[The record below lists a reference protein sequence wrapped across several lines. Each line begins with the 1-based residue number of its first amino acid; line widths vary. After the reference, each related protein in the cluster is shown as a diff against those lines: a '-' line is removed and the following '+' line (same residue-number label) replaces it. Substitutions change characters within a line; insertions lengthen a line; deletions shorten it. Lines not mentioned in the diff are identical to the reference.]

1 MNQSNNHLDLIDLEK
16 RYGETLAVRGINLS
30 LPENTYCCLLG
41 PSGCGKTSLLRMIAG
56 HEDITNGTVFLD
68 NQNISNEPPAAR
80 STSMMFQSYALFPH
94 LKVIDNVAFALK
106 IMGVGKTERHAR
118 AMELL
123 ESVQLHTMSQR
134 YPSQLSGGQQQRV
147 ALARALITKP
157 KLLLL
162 DEPLSAL
169 DPFLRIEMRSELKL
183 LQRQLGI
190 TFVHVTHS
198 QEEAMALADLILV
211 MNDGEVEQQGSPI
224 ELFTKPRN
232 TFVARFIGGH
242 NVIESEGSPVSI
254 REDRIKL
261 TPGGSD
267 KVTGVEFLGSVVRL
281 KVISDRGPLTVV
293 QSDMEFTKSKLDLGD
308 QVKASWLKKDQLQLE
323 A

>member
-1 MNQSNNHLDLIDLEK
+1 MSSLELINIEK
-16 RYGETLAVRGINLS
+16 NYGETRAVRGVNLS
-30 LPENTYCCLLG
+30 LPTSNYCCLLG

-56 HEDITNGTVFLD
+56 HEEITEGHVVLD
-68 NQNISNEPPAAR
+68 NRNISNEPPAER
-80 STSMMFQSYALFPH
+80 SISMMFQSYALFPH

-106 IMGVGKTERHAR
+106 ILGMRKKERHEK

-123 ESVQLHTMSQR
+123 ENVQLQDMGDR
-134 YPSQLSGGQQQRV
+134 FPDQLSGEQQQRV

-169 DPFLRIEMRSELKL
+169 DPFLRIEMRSELKA

-211 MNDGEVEQQGSPI
+211 MNAGKVEQQGTPA
-224 ELFTKPRN
+224 EVFTKPKN
-232 TFVARFIGGH
+232 SFVAKFIGGH
-242 NVIESEGSPVSI
+242 NVIRQNGELTSI
-254 REDRIKL
+254 REDRINL
-261 TPGGSD
+261 SSGGTD
-267 KVTGVEFLGSVVRL
+267 EVTSVEFLGSIVRI
-281 KVISDRGPLTVV
+281 KVKSSHGPLTVV
-293 QSDMEFTKSKLDLGD
+293 QSDIAFNKAKLDWGD
-308 QVKASWLKKDQLQLE
+308 KVTASWSSKDQFPLE
-323 A
+323 S

>member
-198 QEEAMALADLILV
+198 QEEAMALADVILV

-242 NVIESEGSPVSI
+242 NVIESEGLPVSI

-308 QVKASWLKKDQLQLE
+308 QVKASWLKKDQLQLD